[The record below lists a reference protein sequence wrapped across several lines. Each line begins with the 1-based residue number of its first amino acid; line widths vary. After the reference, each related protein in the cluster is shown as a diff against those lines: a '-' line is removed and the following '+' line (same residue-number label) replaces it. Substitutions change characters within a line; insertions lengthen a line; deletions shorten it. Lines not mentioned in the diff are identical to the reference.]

1 MLEFLKEK
9 IAGRVIGKHLKDQNF
24 EPYTFRGFIKSSY
37 SFFVEMPED
46 DRDFTY
52 SLSVLNFLADN
63 KKSAMILARDFKV
76 SLLPQKFK
84 ARTIAY
90 SEKDI
95 TKWKLP
101 SRRLVEKVSKMPF
114 NAAIDLNRQDS
125 LFHNYIANIVKAP
138 LKIGF
143 VKNDSDKFYNFQVIN
158 HGDSPEISYQNFL
171 NCLKMFQD

>member
-9 IAGRVIGKHLKDQNF
+9 IAGKVIRKHLKDQSF
-24 EPYTFRGFIKSSY
+24 EPHTFTAFFKSSY
-37 SFFVEMPED
+37 SFFITMPED

-52 SLSVLNFLADN
+52 SLSVLNFLAEN
-63 KKSAMILARDFKV
+63 KKSAMILSRDFKV

-84 ARTIAY
+84 ARAIEY

-101 SRRLVEKVSKMPF
+101 ARKLIEKVSEMPY
-114 NAAIDLNRQDS
+114 NALIDLNRKES

-158 HGDSPEISYQNFL
+158 HEDNPEISYQNFL

>member
-9 IAGRVIGKHLKDQNF
+9 IAGKVIEKQLKDQSF
-24 EPYTFRGFIKSSY
+24 EPHTFTGFIKSSY
-37 SFFVEMPED
+37 SFFVAMPED

-52 SLSVLNFLADN
+52 SLSVLNFLAEN

-84 ARTIAY
+84 ARAIEY
-90 SEKDI
+90 SEKDV

-101 SRRLVEKVSKMPF
+101 AKRLIEKVSEMPY
-114 NAAIDLNRQDS
+114 NALIDLNRRNS

-143 VKNDSDKFYNFQVIN
+143 VKSDSDKFYNFQVIN
-158 HGDSPEISYQNFL
+158 HGDNPEISYRNFL

>member
-9 IAGRVIGKHLKDQNF
+9 IAEKVIEKHLKDQKF
-24 EPYTFRGFIKSSY
+24 EPYTFSGFIKSSY

-63 KKSAMILARDFKV
+63 KKSAMTLARDFKV

-84 ARTIAY
+84 ARAISY

-101 SRRLVEKVSKMPF
+101 ARHLIEKVGEMPF
-114 NAAIDLNRQDS
+114 NVAIDLNRKDS
-125 LFHNYIANIVKAP
+125 FFHNYIANIVKAP

-158 HGDSPEISYQNFL
+158 HGDNPEISYQNFL

>member
-1 MLEFLKEK
+1 
-9 IAGRVIGKHLKDQNF
+9 
-24 EPYTFRGFIKSSY
+24 
-37 SFFVEMPED
+37 MPED

-52 SLSVLNFLADN
+52 SLSVLNFLAEN

-84 ARTIAY
+84 VRAISY
-90 SEKDI
+90 SEKEI

-101 SRRLVEKVSKMPF
+101 TRHLIEKVSEMPF
-114 NAAIDLNRQDS
+114 NVAIDLNRKDS

-158 HGDSPEISYQNFL
+158 HGDNPEISYQNFL

>member
-9 IAGRVIGKHLKDQNF
+9 IAGKVIERHLKDQGFAPN
-24 EPYTFRGFIKSSY
+24 TFRSFIKSSY

-52 SLSVLNFLADN
+52 SLSVLNFLSEN
-63 KKSAMILARDFKV
+63 KKNAMILARDFKV

-84 ARTIAY
+84 ARAIAY

-95 TKWKLP
+95 KKWKLP
-101 SRRLVEKVSKMPF
+101 SRNLIEKVSQMPF
-114 NAAIDLNRQDS
+114 NAAIDLNRKDS
-125 LFHNYIANIVKAP
+125 LFHNYIVNIVKAP
-138 LKIGF
+138 IKIGF
-143 VKNDSDKFYNFQVIN
+143 VKSDSDKFYNFQVIN